1 MGGAIMVKVR
11 VSRAGFTLVE
21 LLVVIGIIALLLS
34 ILLPALGKAR
44 KQANTVAC
52 AANLRSIL
60 QGMRMYAEEHKGW
73 IPGSPNTSGAFL
85 WEPAFTESNCPSIS
99 QIFDYQ
105 APIARAMKKRVE
117 EGAGQTERINRF
129 IGLINAPEFRCP
141 ENDILATAYTDD
153 GGPAFPTTIWISY
166 STATLFLYVSW
177 DEPSGAG
184 GGWSAGGRKARS
196 DGTPP
201 VGYGPKL
208 TKIVNASRKIYIADG
223 GRFATVAQAPT
234 MNLAFRGSFGGAYGD
249 IGAWSRYSRAWDRG
263 KSPGNGAGGSF
274 DPRVFSYRHG
284 NRNNNGPADSFKF
297 NAGFFDGHV
306 ETLGDLEGANPELW
320 APRGSK
326 LDHSEFYPDVMARFV
341 QGRPNPYI
349 VP

>member
-1 MGGAIMVKVR
+1 MRRVR
-11 VSRAGFTLVE
+11 EAAFTLVE
-21 LLVVIGIIALLLS
+21 LLVVIGIIALLLA
-34 ILLPALGKAR
+34 ILLPALGKAK

-60 QGMRMYAEEHKGW
+60 QGMRMYAEDNKGW
-73 IPGSPNTSGAFL
+73 IPGSPSTSGAFL
-85 WEPAFTESNCPSIS
+85 WEPAYNNNNCPSIS

-105 APIARAMKKRVE
+105 APIAKAMKKKFE
-117 EGAGQTERINRF
+117 EGSTTALRTARF
-129 IGLINAPEFRCP
+129 LGLINSPEFRCP
-141 ENDILATAYTDD
+141 ENDIIATPYTGD
-153 GGPAFPTTIWISY
+153 GGPAFPATIWISY

-177 DEPSGAG
+177 DEPAGAG
-184 GGWSAGGRKARS
+184 AGWAAGDRKARS

-208 TKIVNASRKIYIADG
+208 NKIGNASRKIYIADG
-223 GRFATVAQAPT
+223 GRFATVSQAPT
-234 MNLAFRGSFGGAYGD
+234 MNLHFRGSFGGAYAD
-249 IGAWSRYSRAWDRG
+249 IGAWSKFSRAWDRG
-263 KSPGNGAGGSF
+263 KAPGNGAGGNF

-284 NRNNNGPADSFKF
+284 SRNTGGPTDSFRF

-306 ETLGDLEGANPELW
+306 ETLGDLEGSNPELW
-320 APRGSK
+320 APRGSR
-326 LDHSEFYPDVMARFV
+326 LDHGEFYPDVMSRFV